1 MEEVALLTNLLADCS
16 KIEKTILYKVTINVL
31 LLSKNYA
38 IITKLSETSS
48 SYFISF
54 FPRKIVFA
62 KSEEEMEKMDGGRND
77 EKKKKKEGWCPS
89 VRINITG
96 YIPSFHLRHL
106 NTLLIKDGKHCTFTK
121 RSTLP

>member
-1 MEEVALLTNLLADCS
+1 MEEAALLTNLLADCS

-62 KSEEEMEKMDGGRND
+62 KSEEEMEKMEQKND
-77 EKKKKKEGWCPS
+77 MLVLFIFLLVIIVLVQYAKTANDPMKVLVVPMPQASEPRPKEEE
-89 VRINITG
+89 
-96 YIPSFHLRHL
+96 
-106 NTLLIKDGKHCTFTK
+106 
-121 RSTLP
+121 

>member
-1 MEEVALLTNLLADCS
+1 MEEAALLTNLLADCS
-16 KIEKTILYKVTINVL
+16 KIEKTILYKVTTNVL

-89 VRINITG
+89 VN
-96 YIPSFHLRHL
+96 HQENAMKL
-106 NTLLIKDGKHCTFTK
+106 
-121 RSTLP
+121 